1 MSTQLI
7 ADAVYNQR
15 NSEEAT
21 IWDRLFA
28 VWFQRL
34 VYNQI
39 WEDPDAD
46 LAALELPPN
55 ATLVTISSAGCNA
68 LSYLVANPKQV
79 YAADLNEAHLALLN
93 LKIAGLRGLRNYD
106 MFWRF
111 FGAGDSS
118 SNRELYRE
126 VMRPLL
132 DVPSRS
138 FWDGR
143 DLTGRQRHRYFC
155 NGFYRH
161 GALGRFIGFAH
172 LLARLYGIDL
182 QAIVRGDA
190 DDRARREALARLQQL
205 FQSRFAR
212 ALTRSPALLFSLGIP
227 PQQRKL
233 LAGEN
238 GDLCDV
244 LHDRILRL
252 IANHPIETNYFA
264 WQALQR
270 RYPGPGDVCL
280 PPYLQERHFD
290 RMRSGANAVI
300 PVHTNVRA
308 LLEALPSR
316 HVDAVILL
324 DSQDWMAPEE
334 IRSIW
339 QAIDRCGKDDVR
351 VIFRTAGETSPLE
364 SDDLGALRSTWQR
377 DQARSAIGLQQDR
390 SGIYGGFHLYGR
402 R

>member
-15 NSEEAT
+15 TSEEAT

-111 FGAGDSS
+111 FGAADSS

-161 GALGRFIGFAH
+161 GALAASSDLLTCWLDSTASICRPSSAVTPTIAH
-172 LLARLYGIDL
+172 GARL
-182 QAIVRGDA
+182 
-190 DDRARREALARLQQL
+190 
-205 FQSRFAR
+205 SRVSSSCS
-212 ALTRSPALLFSLGIP
+212 SPASP
-227 PQQRKL
+227 
-233 LAGEN
+233 
-238 GDLCDV
+238 
-244 LHDRILRL
+244 
-252 IANHPIETNYFA
+252 
-264 WQALQR
+264 
-270 RYPGPGDVCL
+270 
-280 PPYLQERHFD
+280 
-290 RMRSGANAVI
+290 
-300 PVHTNVRA
+300 
-308 LLEALPSR
+308 
-316 HVDAVILL
+316 
-324 DSQDWMAPEE
+324 AP
-334 IRSIW
+334 
-339 QAIDRCGKDDVR
+339 
-351 VIFRTAGETSPLE
+351 
-364 SDDLGALRSTWQR
+364 
-377 DQARSAIGLQQDR
+377 
-390 SGIYGGFHLYGR
+390 
-402 R
+402 